1 MYTECIIKK
10 FNIFKTFLLK
20 FVTIFMVI
28 RMDNVS
34 KIMDELIEKINK
46 ASIEYYVNDNP
57 TITDQEYDD
66 YYNELLRLEKKYP
79 ELKKSNSPTLRV
91 GGKVVD
97 KFEKV
102 THDTPMLSF
111 DDIFNEDEIVL
122 FDERI
127 RKSCP
132 NASYTLEPKMD
143 GLSGSLLYKN
153 GVLVRAATRGD
164 GLIGENITHNVET
177 IKSVPLKL
185 NKALDIEVRGEIYMS
200 KASFE
205 KCNKERE
212 KNGENLFAN
221 PRNAAAGSVRQL
233 DSKIAAKRNLDFMA
247 YFLPNPEKY
256 GIKTQEESLKLL
268 KELGFKTNYKLNGL
282 AKGVNDIISYI
293 DDLGKKRPDLPFE
306 IDGVV
311 LKVNSLDD
319 EAKLG
324 FTERVP
330 RWGIAYKFPAEEV
343 LTTLKDIKFTVG
355 RTGKITPNAIF
366 SPVHVAG
373 SIVSKATLH
382 NEDYCLDKDVRV
394 GDVISIRKAGD
405 VIPEVVEV
413 KKERRT
419 GNEVL
424 FKMIEN
430 CPMCSSKLVKEDAN
444 YFCKNSLCP
453 ARKIEGLIHFASRDT
468 MNIDG
473 LGERIIE
480 DFYNMGFIKSISDI
494 YLLSNHKE
502 DLIELEGFGEKSV
515 NNLLNSIENSKN
527 NSLEKVLFALG
538 IRHVGKKTAKIIAKK
553 YKTIDNLINASEEEL
568 TSVNDIGEIIAKSIK
583 EYLSDSNNLN
593 LIEDLKKLGLN
604 FEYKNEG
611 EDDKLSGM
619 TFVLTGTLEKYKR
632 DELTKIL
639 ENKGAKV
646 TSSVTK
652 KTSAVIVGDK
662 PGSKYDKA
670 LKLGITIYNEKDVE
684 NIIK

>member
-1 MYTECIIKK
+1 
-10 FNIFKTFLLK
+10 
-20 FVTIFMVI
+20 
-28 RMDNVS
+28 MDNI
-34 KIMDELIEKINK
+34 KLRMDELIDIINE
-46 ASIEYYVNDNP
+46 ASIKYYVDDNP
-57 TITDQEYDD
+57 SITDQEYDD
-66 YYNELLRLEKKYP
+66 YYNELLKLEEKYP
-79 ELKKSNSPTLRV
+79 DLKRSDSPTLRV

-102 THDTPMLSF
+102 THESPMLSF

-127 RKSCP
+127 KKTCP
-132 NASYTLEPKMD
+132 NATYTLEPKMD
-143 GLSGSLLYKN
+143 GLSGSLLYEK
-153 GVLVRAATRGD
+153 GVLKRAATRGD
-164 GLIGENITHNVET
+164 GLIGENITHNVKT
-177 IKSVPLKL
+177 IKSVPLRL
-185 NKALDIEVRGEIYMS
+185 NKELDIEVRGEIYMS

-205 KCNKERE
+205 KCNKEKE
-212 KNGENLFAN
+212 KRGENLFAN

-247 YFLPNPEKY
+247 YFIPNPDKY
-256 GIKTQEESLKLL
+256 GIKTQGESLEFL

-282 AKGVNDIISYI
+282 AKGVNDIINYI
-293 DDLGKKRPDLPFE
+293 DDLGSKRSNLPFE

-311 LKVNSLDD
+311 LKVNSLED

-343 LTTLKDIKFTVG
+343 LTTLKEIKFTVG
-355 RTGKITPNAIF
+355 RTGKITPNALF

-373 SIVSKATLH
+373 SVISKATLH

-419 GNEVL
+419 GKEVP

-430 CPMCSSKLVKEDAN
+430 CPMCASKLVKEDAN
-444 YFCKNSLCP
+444 YFCKNDLCP
-453 ARKIEGLIHFASRDT
+453 ARKMEGLIHFASRNT

-515 NNLLNSIENSKN
+515 NNLLESIENSKN
-527 NSLEKVLFALG
+527 NSLEKILFALG
-538 IRHVGKKTAKIIAKK
+538 IRHVGKKTAKILAKR
-553 YKTIDNLINASEEEL
+553 YKNIDNIINVNIDEL
-568 TSVNDIGEIIAKSIK
+568 TNVNDIGEIIAKSVK
-583 EYLSDSNNLN
+583 TYFNDPLN
-593 LIEDLKKLGLN
+593 LKLIDDLKKLGLN
-604 FEYKNEG
+604 FEYKNDSS
-611 EDDKLSGM
+611 DDALSGM

-632 DELTKIL
+632 EELTKIL
-639 ENKGAKV
+639 EDKGAKV

-652 KTSAVIVGDK
+652 KTTGVIVGDK

-670 LKLGITIYNEKDVE
+670 LKLGVKIYKEEDVL

>member
-1 MYTECIIKK
+1 MDAIK
-10 FNIFKTFLLK
+10 L
-20 FVTIFMVI
+20 
-28 RMDNVS
+28 R
-34 KIMDELIEKINK
+34 MDELINIINE
-46 ASIEYYVNDNP
+46 ASTKYYVDDNP
-57 TITDQEYDD
+57 SITDQEYDD
-66 YYNELLRLEKKYP
+66 YYSELVKLEEKYP
-79 ELKKSNSPTLRV
+79 NLKRSDSPTLRV

-102 THDTPMLSF
+102 THQTPMLSF
-111 DDIFNEDEIVL
+111 DDIFNEDEIVS

-127 RKSCP
+127 KKTCP
-132 NASYTLEPKMD
+132 NATYTLEPKMD
-143 GLSGSLLYKN
+143 GLSGSLLYEN
-153 GVLVRAATRGD
+153 GVLKRAATRGD
-164 GLIGENITHNVET
+164 GVIGENITHNVET
-177 IKSVPLKL
+177 IKSVPLRL

-200 KASFE
+200 KVSFE
-205 KCNKERE
+205 KCNKERKE
-212 KNGENLFAN
+212 KGENLFAN

-247 YFLPNPEKY
+247 YFLPNPDKY
-256 GIKTQEESLKLL
+256 GIKTQKESLAFL

-282 AKGVNDIISYI
+282 AKDVNDIINYI
-293 DDLGKKRPDLPFE
+293 DDLGNKRPNLPFE

-311 LKVNSLDD
+311 LKVNSLED

-343 LTTLKDIKFTVG
+343 LTTLKEIKFTVG
-355 RTGKITPNAIF
+355 RTGKITPNALF

-373 SIVSKATLH
+373 SVISKATLH

-419 GNEVL
+419 GKEVP

-430 CPMCSSKLVKEDAN
+430 CPMCASKLVKEDAN
-444 YFCKNSLCP
+444 YFCENDLCP
-453 ARKIEGLIHFASRDT
+453 ARKMEALIHFASRNA

-515 NNLLNSIENSKN
+515 NNLLESIENSKN

-538 IRHVGKKTAKIIAKK
+538 IRHVGKKTAKILAKK
-553 YKTIDNLINASEEEL
+553 YKNIDNLINANIDEL
-568 TSVNDIGEIIAKSIK
+568 TNVNDVGEIIAKSVRL
-583 EYLSDSNNLN
+583 YFDDPVNLK
-593 LIEDLKKLGLN
+593 LIDDLKKLGLN
-604 FEYKNEG
+604 FEYKTE
-611 EDDKLSGM
+611 ESSDKLSGM
-619 TFVLTGTLEKYKR
+619 TFVLTGTLERYKR
-632 DELTKIL
+632 EELTKIL
-639 ENKGAKV
+639 EDKGAKV
-646 TSSVTK
+646 TNSVTK
-652 KTSAVIVGDK
+652 KTTGVIVGDK

-670 LKLGITIYNEKDVE
+670 LKLGITIYKEEDIK

>member
-1 MYTECIIKK
+1 
-10 FNIFKTFLLK
+10 
-20 FVTIFMVI
+20 
-28 RMDNVS
+28 MDNI
-34 KIMDELIEKINK
+34 KLRMDELIDIINE
-46 ASIEYYVNDNP
+46 ASIKYYVDDNP
-57 TITDQEYDD
+57 SITDQEYDD
-66 YYNELLRLEKKYP
+66 YYNELLKLEEKYP
-79 ELKKSNSPTLRV
+79 DLKRSDSPTLRV

-102 THDTPMLSF
+102 THESPMLSF

-127 RKSCP
+127 KKTCP
-132 NASYTLEPKMD
+132 NATYTLEPKMD
-143 GLSGSLLYKN
+143 GLSGSLLYEK
-153 GVLVRAATRGD
+153 GVLKRAATRGD

-177 IKSVPLKL
+177 IKSVPLRL
-185 NKALDIEVRGEIYMS
+185 NKELDIEVRGEIYMS

-205 KCNKERE
+205 KCNKEKE
-212 KNGENLFAN
+212 KRGESLFAN

-247 YFLPNPEKY
+247 YFIPNPDKY
-256 GIKTQEESLKLL
+256 GIKTQGESLEFL

-282 AKGVNDIISYI
+282 AKNINDIINYI
-293 DDLGKKRPDLPFE
+293 DDLGSKRPNLPFE

-311 LKVNSLDD
+311 LKVNSLED

-343 LTTLKDIKFTVG
+343 LTTLKEIKFTVG
-355 RTGKITPNAIF
+355 RTGKITPNALF

-373 SIVSKATLH
+373 SVISKATLH

-419 GNEVL
+419 GKEVP

-430 CPMCSSKLVKEDAN
+430 CPMCASKLVKEDAN
-444 YFCKNSLCP
+444 YFCKNDLCP
-453 ARKIEGLIHFASRDT
+453 ARKMEGLIHFASRNT

-515 NNLLNSIENSKN
+515 NNLLESIENSKN

-538 IRHVGKKTAKIIAKK
+538 IRHVGKKTAKILAKR
-553 YKTIDNLINASEEEL
+553 YKNIDNIINVNIDEL
-568 TSVNDIGEIIAKSIK
+568 TNVNDIGEIIAKSVK
-583 EYLSDSNNLN
+583 TYFDDPLNLK

-604 FEYKNEG
+604 FEYKNDSS
-611 EDDKLSGM
+611 DDTLSGM

-632 DELTKIL
+632 EELTKIL
-639 ENKGAKV
+639 EDKGAKV

-652 KTSAVIVGDK
+652 KTTGVIVGDK

-670 LKLGITIYNEKDVE
+670 LKLGVKIYNEEDVLK
-684 NIIK
+684 IIK

>member
-1 MYTECIIKK
+1 
-10 FNIFKTFLLK
+10 
-20 FVTIFMVI
+20 
-28 RMDNVS
+28 MDNI
-34 KIMDELIEKINK
+34 KLRMDELIDIINE
-46 ASIEYYVNDNP
+46 ASIKYYVDDNP
-57 TITDQEYDD
+57 SITDQEYDD
-66 YYNELLRLEKKYP
+66 YYNELLKLEEKYP
-79 ELKKSNSPTLRV
+79 DLKRSDSPTLRV

-102 THDTPMLSF
+102 THESPMLSF

-127 RKSCP
+127 KKTCP
-132 NASYTLEPKMD
+132 NATYTLEPKMD
-143 GLSGSLLYKN
+143 GLSGSLLYEK
-153 GVLVRAATRGD
+153 GVLKRAATRGD

-177 IKSVPLKL
+177 IKSVPLRL
-185 NKALDIEVRGEIYMS
+185 NKELDIEVRGEIYMS

-205 KCNKERE
+205 KCNKEKE
-212 KNGENLFAN
+212 KRGENLFAN

-247 YFLPNPEKY
+247 YFIPNPDKY
-256 GIKTQEESLKLL
+256 GIKTQGESLEFL

-282 AKGVNDIISYI
+282 AKNINDIINYI
-293 DDLGKKRPDLPFE
+293 DDLGSKRSNLPFE

-311 LKVNSLDD
+311 LKVNSLED

-343 LTTLKDIKFTVG
+343 LTTLKEIKFTVG
-355 RTGKITPNAIF
+355 RTGKITPNALF

-373 SIVSKATLH
+373 SVISKATLH

-419 GNEVL
+419 GKEVP

-430 CPMCSSKLVKEDAN
+430 CPMCASKLVKEDAN
-444 YFCKNSLCP
+444 YFCKNDLCP
-453 ARKIEGLIHFASRDT
+453 ARKMEGLIHFASRNT

-515 NNLLNSIENSKN
+515 NNLLESIENSKN

-538 IRHVGKKTAKIIAKK
+538 IRHVGKKTAKILAKR
-553 YKTIDNLINASEEEL
+553 YKNIDNIINVNIDEL
-568 TSVNDIGEIIAKSIK
+568 TNVNDIGEIIAKSVRT
-583 EYLSDSNNLN
+583 YFDDPLNLK

-604 FEYKNEG
+604 FEYK
-611 EDDKLSGM
+611 DDSSDDTLSGM

-632 DELTKIL
+632 EELTKIL
-639 ENKGAKV
+639 EDKGAKV

-652 KTSAVIVGDK
+652 KTTGVIVGDK

-670 LKLGITIYNEKDVE
+670 LKLGVKIYKEEDVL

>member
-1 MYTECIIKK
+1 
-10 FNIFKTFLLK
+10 
-20 FVTIFMVI
+20 
-28 RMDNVS
+28 MDIE
-34 KIMDELIEKINK
+34 KRMDELIEKINK
-46 ASIEYYVNDNP
+46 ASYEYYVNDNP

-66 YYNELLRLEKKYP
+66 YYNELLKLESKYP
-79 ELKKSNSPTLRV
+79 NLKRTDSPTLRV
-91 GGKVVD
+91 GGQVVD

-102 THDTPMLSF
+102 AHDTPMLSF

-127 RKSCP
+127 RKTCP
-132 NASYTLEPKMD
+132 NACYTLEPKMD
-143 GLSGSLLYKN
+143 GLSGSLLYEK

-164 GLIGENITHNVET
+164 GVIGENITHNVKT

-185 NKALDIEVRGEIYMS
+185 NKPIDIEVRGEIYMS
-200 KASFE
+200 KKSFE
-205 KCNKERE
+205 KCNEQKKKDNEP
-212 KNGENLFAN
+212 LFAN

-233 DSKIAAKRNLDFMA
+233 DSSIAAKRGLDFMA
-247 YFLPNPEKY
+247 YFLPDPDKY
-256 GIKTQEESLKLL
+256 GIKTQSEALEFL
-268 KELGFKTNYKLNGL
+268 KELGFVTNYKLNGI
-282 AKGVNDIISYI
+282 AKNVKDIINYI
-293 DDLGKKRPDLPFE
+293 DDLSSKRNSLPYE

-324 FTERVP
+324 TTQRVP

-343 LTTLKDIKFTVG
+343 LTTLKEIKFTVG

-382 NEDYCLDKDVRV
+382 NEDYCVDKDVRV
-394 GDVISIRKAGD
+394 GDVVSIRKAGD

-419 GNEVL
+419 GNEVP

-430 CPMCSSKLVKEDAN
+430 CPMCDSKLVKEDAN
-444 YFCKNSLCP
+444 YFCKNDFCP
-453 ARKIEGLIHFASRDT
+453 ARKIESLIHFASRDT

-480 DFYNMGFIKSISDI
+480 DFYNMGFIKDISDI
-494 YLLSNHKE
+494 YRLENHKE

-515 NNLLNSIENSKN
+515 NNLLESIKNSKS
-527 NSLEKVLFALG
+527 NSLEKILFALG
-538 IRHVGKKTAKIIAKK
+538 IRHVGKKTAKILAKR
-553 YKTIDNLINASEEEL
+553 YKNIDNLFNASLEEL
-568 TSVNDIGEIIAKSIK
+568 TNVNDVGEIIGKSIK
-583 EYLSDSNNLN
+583 SYLDNIENQK
-593 LIEDLKKLGLN
+593 LIDELKELGLN
-604 FEYKNEG
+604 FEYLSANT
-611 EDDKLSGM
+611 DDKLEGM

-632 DELTKIL
+632 EELTKIL
-639 ENKGAKV
+639 EDKGAKV

-652 KTSAVIVGDK
+652 KTTGVIVGDK

-670 LKLGITIYNEKDVE
+670 LKLGVKIYKEEDIE
-684 NIIK
+684 NIIN

>member
-1 MYTECIIKK
+1 
-10 FNIFKTFLLK
+10 
-20 FVTIFMVI
+20 
-28 RMDNVS
+28 MDNI
-34 KIMDELIEKINK
+34 KLRMDELIDIINE
-46 ASIEYYVNDNP
+46 ASNKYYVDDNP
-57 TITDQEYDD
+57 SITDQEYDD
-66 YYNELLRLEKKYP
+66 YYNELLKLEEKYP
-79 ELKKSNSPTLRV
+79 DLKRSDSPTLRV

-102 THDTPMLSF
+102 THESPMLSF

-127 RKSCP
+127 KKTCP
-132 NASYTLEPKMD
+132 NATYTLEPKMD
-143 GLSGSLLYKN
+143 GLSGSLLYEK
-153 GVLVRAATRGD
+153 GVLKRAATRGD

-177 IKSVPLKL
+177 IKSVPLRL
-185 NKALDIEVRGEIYMS
+185 NKELDIEVRGEIYMS

-205 KCNKERE
+205 KCNKEKE
-212 KNGENLFAN
+212 KRGENLFAN

-247 YFLPNPEKY
+247 YFIPNPDKY
-256 GIKTQEESLKLL
+256 GIKTQSESLAFL
-268 KELGFKTNYKLNGL
+268 KELGFKTNYNLNGL
-282 AKGVNDIISYI
+282 AKNINDIINYI
-293 DDLGKKRPDLPFE
+293 DDLGSKRSNLPFE

-311 LKVNSLDD
+311 LKVNSLED

-343 LTTLKDIKFTVG
+343 LTTLKEIKFTVG
-355 RTGKITPNAIF
+355 RTGKITPNALF

-373 SIVSKATLH
+373 SVISKATLH

-419 GNEVL
+419 GKEVP

-430 CPMCSSKLVKEDAN
+430 CPMCASKLVKEDAN
-444 YFCKNSLCP
+444 YFCKNDLCP
-453 ARKIEGLIHFASRDT
+453 ARKMEGLIHFASRNT

-515 NNLLNSIENSKN
+515 NNLLESIENSKN

-538 IRHVGKKTAKIIAKK
+538 IRHVGKKTAKILAKR
-553 YKTIDNLINASEEEL
+553 YKNIDNIINVNIDEL
-568 TSVNDIGEIIAKSIK
+568 TNVNDIGEIIAKSVK
-583 EYLSDSNNLN
+583 TYFDDPLNLK

-604 FEYKNEG
+604 FEYKNDSS
-611 EDDKLSGM
+611 DDALSGM

-632 DELTKIL
+632 EELTKIL
-639 ENKGAKV
+639 EDKGAKV

-652 KTSAVIVGDK
+652 KTTGVIVGDK

-670 LKLGITIYNEKDVE
+670 LKLGVKIYNEEDVL

>member
-1 MYTECIIKK
+1 
-10 FNIFKTFLLK
+10 
-20 FVTIFMVI
+20 
-28 RMDNVS
+28 MDNI
-34 KIMDELIEKINK
+34 KLRMDELIDIINE
-46 ASIEYYVNDNP
+46 ASIKYYVDDNP
-57 TITDQEYDD
+57 SITDQEYDD
-66 YYNELLRLEKKYP
+66 YYNELLKLEEKYP
-79 ELKKSNSPTLRV
+79 NLKRSDSPTLRV

-102 THDTPMLSF
+102 THESPMLSF

-127 RKSCP
+127 KKTCP
-132 NASYTLEPKMD
+132 NATYTLEPKMD
-143 GLSGSLLYKN
+143 GLSGSLLYEK
-153 GVLVRAATRGD
+153 GVLKRAATRGD

-177 IKSVPLKL
+177 IKSVPLRL

-205 KCNKERE
+205 KCNKEKE
-212 KNGENLFAN
+212 KRGENLFAN

-247 YFLPNPEKY
+247 YFIPNPDKY
-256 GIKTQEESLKLL
+256 GIKTQGESLSFL
-268 KELGFKTNYKLNGL
+268 KELGFKTNYNLNGL
-282 AKGVNDIISYI
+282 AKDVNDIINYI
-293 DDLGKKRPDLPFE
+293 DDLGNKRPNLPFE

-311 LKVNSLDD
+311 LKVNSLED
-319 EAKLG
+319 EEKLG

-343 LTTLKDIKFTVG
+343 LTTLKEIKFTVG
-355 RTGKITPNAIF
+355 RTGKITPNALF

-373 SIVSKATLH
+373 SVISKATLH

-419 GNEVL
+419 GKEVP

-430 CPMCSSKLVKEDAN
+430 CPMCASKLVKEDAN
-444 YFCKNSLCP
+444 YFCKNDLCP
-453 ARKIEGLIHFASRDT
+453 ARKMEGLIHFASRNT

-515 NNLLNSIENSKN
+515 NNLLESIEYSKN

-538 IRHVGKKTAKIIAKK
+538 IRHVGKKTAKILAQK
-553 YKTIDNLINASEEEL
+553 YKTIDNLIEASESEL
-568 TSVNDIGEIIAKSIK
+568 TNVNDVGEIIAKSVRS
-583 EYLSDSNNLN
+583 YLDDPSNLK
-593 LIEDLKKLGLN
+593 LIEDLKNLGLN
-604 FEYKNEG
+604 FEYKNDSS
-611 EDDKLSGM
+611 DDTLSGM

-632 DELTKIL
+632 EELTKIL
-639 ENKGAKV
+639 EDKGAKV

-652 KTSAVIVGDK
+652 KTTGVIVGDK

-670 LKLGITIYNEKDVE
+670 LKLGVKIYKEEDAL